1 MALKPRRLWTGTK
14 RADIQRMVRLCKQFQ
29 NWNAKPYPIPFLTA
43 AQALIIQSVLDNVTT
58 PMLAATTPR

>member
-14 RADIQRMVRLCKQFQ
+14 RADIQRMVRLCNQFK
-29 NWNAKPYPIPFLTA
+29 NWQTKPYPIPFLTP
-43 AQALIIQSVLDNVTT
+43 AQLIIVQSMLDNVCA